1 MDGNHQSKEER
12 MVQNVIKKIHWLGH
26 DGFRI
31 DSGKV
36 IYFDPF
42 QIKSAAPADII
53 FISHDHFDHCS
64 EDDIK
69 KIQKKDTVIVTD
81 AATAQKL
88 KGSIRVVKP
97 GDTLTVD
104 NIAVEVVPSYNT
116 NKAFHPKAAGMLGF
130 IVTIEG
136 VRIYHAGDTDF
147 IPEMNS
153 IKTDI
158 ALLPVSGTYVMT
170 AEEAVQAAL
179 AIKPAVAI
187 PMHFNS
193 IVGSEKDAA
202 LFKEKLAGKIEV
214 VVLRQE

>member
-1 MDGNHQSKEER
+1 
-12 MVQNVIKKIHWLGH
+12 MVQDVIKKIHWLGH

-31 DSGKV
+31 DSDRV

-42 QIKSAAPADII
+42 QIKSAVPADII

-64 EDDIK
+64 EEDIK
-69 KIQKKDTVIVTD
+69 KIQKKDTVIVTG
-81 AATAQKL
+81 AATAKKL
-88 KGSIRVVKP
+88 KGNITVVKP
-97 GDTLTVD
+97 GDQLTVD
-104 NIAVEVVPSYNT
+104 TIAIDVVPAYNT
-116 NKAFHPKAAGMLGF
+116 NKTFHPKASGLLGF
-130 IVTIEG
+130 IATVEG

-147 IPEMNS
+147 IPEMNT
-153 IKTDI
+153 IKADI

-179 AIKPAVAI
+179 AIKPHAAI
-187 PMHFNS
+187 PMHFNA

-214 VVLRQE
+214 VVLQQE

>member
-1 MDGNHQSKEER
+1 
-12 MVQNVIKKIHWLGH
+12 MVQDMIKKIHWLGH

-42 QIKSAAPADII
+42 QIKSAVPADII

-81 AATAQKL
+81 AVTAKKL

-97 GDTLTVD
+97 GDTLTVE

-116 NKAFHPKAAGMLGF
+116 NKTFHPKASGMLGF

-187 PMHFNS
+187 PMHFNA

-214 VVLRQE
+214 VILKQE

>member
-1 MDGNHQSKEER
+1 MLQD
-12 MVQNVIKKIHWLGH
+12 VIKKINWLGH

-42 QIKSAAPADII
+42 QIKSAVPADII

-69 KIQKKDTVIVTD
+69 KIQKKETVIVTD
-81 AATAQKL
+81 AVTAKKL

-97 GDTLTVD
+97 GDKLTVE
-104 NIAVEVVPSYNT
+104 NVAIEVVPSYNT
-116 NKAFHPKAAGMLGF
+116 NKTFHPKAAGMLGF
-130 IVTIEG
+130 IVTVEG

-179 AIKPAVAI
+179 AIKPAIAI
-187 PMHFNS
+187 PMHFNA

-202 LFKEKLAGKIEV
+202 LFKEKLQGKVEV
-214 VVLRQE
+214 VILKQE

>member
-1 MDGNHQSKEER
+1 
-12 MVQNVIKKIHWLGH
+12 MVQNIIKKIHWLGH

-31 DSGKV
+31 DSDRI
-36 IYFDPF
+36 IYFDPY
-42 QIKSAAPADII
+42 QIKSAVPADII

-81 AATAQKL
+81 ATTAKKL
-88 KGSIRVVKP
+88 QGSIEVVKP

-104 NIAVEVVPSYNT
+104 TIAVEVVPAYNT
-116 NKAFHPKAAGMLGF
+116 NKTFHPKASGLLGF
-130 IVTIEG
+130 IVTVEG

-153 IKTDI
+153 IKADI

-187 PMHFNS
+187 PMHFNA

-202 LFKEKLAGKIEV
+202 LFKEKLAGKIDV
-214 VVLRQE
+214 VVLKQE

>member
-1 MDGNHQSKEER
+1 MIQD
-12 MVQNVIKKIHWLGH
+12 VIKKIHWLGH

-31 DSGKV
+31 DSDRV
-36 IYFDPF
+36 IYFDPY
-42 QIKSAAPADII
+42 QIKSTVPADII

-81 AATAQKL
+81 AATAKKL
-88 KGSIRVVKP
+88 KGNISVVKP
-97 GDTLTVD
+97 GDNLAVD
-104 NIAVEVVPSYNT
+104 NIAIEVVPAYNT
-116 NKAFHPKAAGMLGF
+116 NKNFHPKASGMLGF

-147 IPEMNS
+147 IPEMSS

-179 AIKPAVAI
+179 AIKPAIAI
-187 PMHFNS
+187 PMHFDA

>member
-1 MDGNHQSKEER
+1 
-12 MVQNVIKKIHWLGH
+12 MVQDVIKKIHWLGH

-42 QIKSAAPADII
+42 QIKSAVPADII

-81 AATAQKL
+81 AVTAQKL

-97 GDTLTVD
+97 GDKLTVE
-104 NIAVEVVPSYNT
+104 NIAVELVPSYNT
-116 NKAFHPKAAGMLGF
+116 NKNFHPKASGMLGF

-170 AEEAVQAAL
+170 AAEAVQAAL
-179 AIKPAVAI
+179 AIKPAIAI
-187 PMHFNS
+187 PMHFNA

>member
-1 MDGNHQSKEER
+1 
-12 MVQNVIKKIHWLGH
+12 MVQDVIKKIHWLGH

-36 IYFDPF
+36 IYFDPY
-42 QIKSAAPADII
+42 QIKSAVPADIV

-69 KIQKKDTVIVTD
+69 KIQTKDTVIVTD

-97 GDTLTVD
+97 GDKLTVGD
-104 NIAVEVVPSYNT
+104 IAVEVVPAYNT
-116 NKAFHPKAAGMLGF
+116 NKNFHPKASGMLGF
-130 IVTIEG
+130 IVTVDG
-136 VRIYHAGDTDF
+136 LRVYHAGDTDF

-193 IVGSEKDAA
+193 IVGSEKDAG
-202 LFKEKLAGKIEV
+202 LFKEKLSGKIEV
-214 VVLRQE
+214 VVLKQE